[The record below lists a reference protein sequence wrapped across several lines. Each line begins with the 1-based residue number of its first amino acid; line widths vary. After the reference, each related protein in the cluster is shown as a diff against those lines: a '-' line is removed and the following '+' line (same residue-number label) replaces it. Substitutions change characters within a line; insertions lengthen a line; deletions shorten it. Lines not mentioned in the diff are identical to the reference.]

1 MYICWDRSMAIG
13 HPIVDAEHKVLFDH
27 INDFVDSVFGD
38 EGLGS
43 QVKSRMSRLLD
54 GLRANLAEMFRTE
67 EILMRQRGFPNLA
80 EHRREHRE
88 LLDQFDQFVGH
99 FNATA
104 GASLAHA
111 VRFLREWL
119 DFHLENW
126 DRPLGAWLRMAN
138 KVVQGV
144 RRLILPDADRRNRRR
159 LPALDEMRIR
169 RISG

>member
-13 HPIVDAEHKVLFDH
+13 HPIVDAERKALFDH

-43 QVKSRMSRLLD
+43 HVRARTARLLG

-67 EILMRQRGFPNLA
+67 ELLMRQQGFPNFDQ
-80 EHRREHRE
+80 HQREHRE
-88 LLDQFDQFVGH
+88 LLDQFDQFLLH

-119 DFHLENW
+119 DFHMENW
-126 DRPLGAWLRMAN
+126 DRPLGIWLRMAN

-144 RRLILPDADRRNRRR
+144 RRLILPDVDRRTRRR
-159 LPALDEMRIR
+159 LPTLDAMRLR
-169 RISG
+169 RLSG